1 MLKLTFMMA
10 VCGLAAAL
18 PTPDIV
24 VVPQPVRSDFIGYG
38 TGDTFLDSA
47 LHSKME
53 EGAPAQSDAQ
63 VLGVLV
69 GEGTIGSK
77 GEASLDLP
85 GGKGLGSG
93 DVIIVTPRCGGETC
107 WLALYLYSFEPSP
120 LSFEKEFSGAS
131 KGLSGGFQGSLKAVS
146 LEDRGSSGVSD
157 LRGRHR
163 GTGGIVGGSTGVT
176 GQRKDALLIVPVSA

>member
-93 DVIIVTPRCGGETC
+93 
-107 WLALYLYSFEPSP
+107 
-120 LSFEKEFSGAS
+120 EFSGAS